1 MRLID
6 KVAIVTGAGS
16 GIGEATAHRLAQ
28 EGAYVFATD
37 INLSTVEKVVADILA
52 NGGRA
57 QAWYQDVTYEIGWKT
72 LMASVIEQQ
81 GQLDILVNNAG
92 IVMTGSAED
101 TSLDDWN
108 RTQKVNFD
116 AVFIGTREAILIM
129 KNSGGSIINMSSI
142 DGIIGEPMAAAY
154 SASKGGVRLFSKSA
168 ALHCANKGYRIRVNS
183 LHPGVIKTP
192 MVANAFAALP
202 PADRDALIAR
212 LEAQV
217 PLGAWGEPVDIA
229 NGVLFLASEE
239 SRYMTGAELVIDGG
253 YTAK

>member
-1 MRLID
+1 
-6 KVAIVTGAGS
+6 
-16 GIGEATAHRLAQ
+16 
-28 EGAYVFATD
+28 
-37 INLSTVEKVVADILA
+37 
-52 NGGRA
+52 
-57 QAWYQDVTYEIGWKT
+57 
-72 LMASVIEQQ
+72 
-81 GQLDILVNNAG
+81 
-92 IVMTGSAED
+92 MTGSAED

-229 NGVLFLASEE
+229 NGVLFLASNE